1 MTLSDDIR
9 AMQKNLG
16 KEGAKSLQWVLD
28 ELSAR
33 GKRAGSMARKK
44 VRGDSAYYARLAN
57 KRWKK

>member
-9 AMQKNLG
+9 EVQKSSG
-16 KEGAKSLQWVLD
+16 RDASRALQWVLD

-33 GKRAGSMARKK
+33 GKRAGSMAKKK

-57 KRWKK
+57 KRWKN